1 MASALQAAE
10 KLLASAHPPTDARLL
25 TLHAECRAFRARLA
39 QLDSDLSLAAA
50 IGAVEPLHGML
61 ASWQSY
67 DASRASLPAYAHA
80 LQACPPFRLRSVL
93 SSSCSADTIQ
103 LGLVQSRVLTRH
115 SQQTLRGC
123 PQSTHTVIPYGL
135 GWCTAGGER
144 RRAGQR
150 ARGEHSCR
158 GHGRAACGGQPSA
171 GACRCAEA
179 HQALAAG
186 LDRPRRAIRD
196 GRGRRAAGM

>member
-1 MASALQAAE
+1 MAWDHSCGVQVRQLQAALDRTDELLMASALQAAE

-93 SSSCSADTIQ
+93 SSPCSADAIQ
-103 LGLVQSRVLTRH
+103 LLGWCKAGCSHGTHNKPSGGAHRVLTR
-115 SQQTLRGC
+115 
-123 PQSTHTVIPYGL
+123 
-135 GWCTAGGER
+135 
-144 RRAGQR
+144 
-150 ARGEHSCR
+150 
-158 GHGRAACGGQPSA
+158 
-171 GACRCAEA
+171 
-179 HQALAAG
+179 
-186 LDRPRRAIRD
+186 
-196 GRGRRAAGM
+196 

>member
-1 MASALQAAE
+1 
-10 KLLASAHPPTDARLL
+10 
-25 TLHAECRAFRARLA
+25 LA

-103 LGLVQSRVLTRH
+103 LGLVRSTVLTRH
-115 SQQTLRGC
+115 SQQT
-123 PQSTHTVIPYGL
+123 PQGVSHRVLT
-135 GWCTAGGER
+135 R
-144 RRAGQR
+144 
-150 ARGEHSCR
+150 
-158 GHGRAACGGQPSA
+158 
-171 GACRCAEA
+171 
-179 HQALAAG
+179 
-186 LDRPRRAIRD
+186 
-196 GRGRRAAGM
+196 